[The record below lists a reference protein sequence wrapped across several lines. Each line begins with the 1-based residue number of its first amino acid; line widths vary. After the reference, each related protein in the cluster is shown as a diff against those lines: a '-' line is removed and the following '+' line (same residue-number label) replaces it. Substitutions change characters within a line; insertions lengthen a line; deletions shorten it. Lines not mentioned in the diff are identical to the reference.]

1 MKDVTVLL
9 PTFEEEEAIGKVIDD
24 VRYFLP
30 KARILVAY
38 TPGKDGTMD
47 VLKTKGVEWV
57 TEPRKG
63 KGNNVRN
70 AIRFIDTRYVVM
82 IDSDFT
88 YPAQYLTKLLTY
100 LSMGYDVVLGYRH
113 YRERGAM
120 TSVNWFG
127 NKCLSL
133 AASIMYRHRVH
144 DVCTGMWGFKK
155 EALDKFILESAGF
168 TLEADM
174 FVNCIRHGCKVKQI
188 PIYYRSRLDGSLPKL
203 RVMDG
208 VRIMYFLVKKRLNW
222 VEDLFL
228 DIIPLARISREKRY
242 RQ

>member
-1 MKDVTVLL
+1 MNDITVLL

-24 VRYFLP
+24 VRTYLP
-30 KARILVAY
+30 EARILVAY
-38 TPGKDGTMD
+38 TPGMDATMD
-47 VLKTKGVEWV
+47 VLRAKGVEWV
-57 TEPRKG
+57 AEPRKG

-70 AIRFIDTRYVVM
+70 AIRFINSKYIVM

-88 YPAQYLTKLLTY
+88 YPALHLPTLIYLLDQ
-100 LSMGYDVVLGYRH
+100 GADVALGYRNKQD
-113 YRERGAM
+113 EGAM
-120 TSVNWFG
+120 TRVNWFG

-133 AASIMYRHRVH
+133 VASILYRQRVK
-144 DVCTGMWGFKK
+144 DVCIGMWAFRK

-174 FVNCIRHGCKVKQI
+174 FVNSVRNNCRIKQM
-188 PIYYRSRLDGSLPKL
+188 PIYYRARLDGSLPKL